1 MLGNEAYA
9 GRVGDVERL
18 RAPVQC
24 AQDMAGVDGIL
35 DTSSECR
42 SLDGI
47 GILDRLTIQPW
58 TLDQVVDV
66 EQHNSVSR
74 ASLDQNTS

>member
-1 MLGNEAYA
+1 MLGNEAHA

-18 RAPVQC
+18 RASVQC
-24 AQDMAGVDGIL
+24 AQDMAGVDGIS
-35 DTSSECR
+35 DTCSECR
-42 SLDGI
+42 SLEGI

-58 TLDQVVDV
+58 TLDQVLDV